1 MKTLSCRGEGGVAW
15 PGGPLWSPAVL
26 LQNGEPGLTIGN
38 SYRLAMQ
45 LDGISQL
52 EYRKARVPIYRVGA
66 GEVWGRLRRPLCLTN
81 VVRVGALAMPLIIL
95 APIPGG
101 TSRRSFVAKQCI
113 HCGKTL
119 PRDNARFCN
128 NCGKE
133 VSTSQPPKHSLSND
147 PPVWISQLEKSL
159 DMAEV
164 NLSAPEATE
173 LPKPLTSAPHR
184 DLHVRVWEQE
194 ETVVHSRP
202 EEDRGHI
209 ENEQHV
215 VEDLPTEPLSVAGTL
230 GSARQPPSIP
240 NHAVANAHNEE
251 LAEDLPTMPLSV
263 TPPETAPA
271 LHKSAPSAFGNSNGS
286 VPHLDEV
293 EKLYTSPHMLQRQWQ
308 STSPPS
314 LNPAKQDNGALR
326 PPIDG
331 RQVPGPQR
339 AVTPIVFPQQ
349 SPSAH
354 GLRQTPLPPITVPPV
369 AHPQRKGRRGLIF
382 VLILLFILLA
392 GGLSAWI
399 IVFHPFT
406 VPEITNTSQP
416 FQNTELG
423 VSLDY
428 PQTWT
433 AKFDKKN
440 QAIYFYDVNHTDQVN
455 ISAVATGGKSIDQY
469 ISTVVGSLGMT
480 GRKAGASLSFAG
492 VSWQQEQGS
501 VLQSGATYTA
511 VLLVTMHKGR
521 YYAILQLAPATTYAQ
536 EDQLVFSRMR
546 SSLQFV

>member
-1 MKTLSCRGEGGVAW
+1 
-15 PGGPLWSPAVL
+15 
-26 LQNGEPGLTIGN
+26 
-38 SYRLAMQ
+38 
-45 LDGISQL
+45 
-52 EYRKARVPIYRVGA
+52 
-66 GEVWGRLRRPLCLTN
+66 
-81 VVRVGALAMPLIIL
+81 
-95 APIPGG
+95 
-101 TSRRSFVAKQCI
+101 VAKQCI

-133 VSTSQPPKHSLSND
+133 VSTSHPPKHSLSND
-147 PPVWISQLEKSL
+147 PPAWMSQLEKGL
-159 DMAEV
+159 DMAEID
-164 NLSAPEATE
+164 LSAPEATE
-173 LPKPLTSAPHR
+173 LPKPLTGVPHR

-202 EEDRGHI
+202 EEDRGPI
-209 ENEQHV
+209 ENEQDV
-215 VEDLPTEPLSVAGTL
+215 VEDLPTEPLSVAGTP
-230 GSARQPPSIP
+230 GSASQPLTIP

-251 LAEDLPTMPLSV
+251 LAEDLPTMPLAV
-263 TPPETAPA
+263 NRPEKPSA
-271 LHKSAPSAFGNSNGS
+271 LHKSSPSAFGSSNVS
-286 VPHLDEV
+286 VPYLDEV
-293 EKLYTSPHMLQRQWQ
+293 EKLYTRPHMLQRQWQ
-308 STSPPS
+308 TTSPPS

-326 PPIDG
+326 PPING
-331 RQVPGPQR
+331 RQGPGPQR
-339 AVTPIVFPQQ
+339 PVTPIVFSQPQ
-349 SPSAH
+349 SPPVH
-354 GLRQTPLPPITVPPV
+354 GLRQTPPPSIAVPPV

-423 VSLDY
+423 VSLNY
-428 PQTWT
+428 PRTWT

-440 QAIYFYDVNHTDQVN
+440 QAIYFYDDNHTDQVN
-455 ISAVATGGKSIDQY
+455 ISAVAAGGKSIDQY
-469 ISTVVGSLGMT
+469 ISTVVGLLGMT
-480 GRKAGASLSFAG
+480 GRKAGASISFAG
-492 VSWQQEQGS
+492 ASWQQERGS

-511 VLLVTMHKGR
+511 VLLVTMHGDR

-546 SSLQFV
+546 SSFQFV